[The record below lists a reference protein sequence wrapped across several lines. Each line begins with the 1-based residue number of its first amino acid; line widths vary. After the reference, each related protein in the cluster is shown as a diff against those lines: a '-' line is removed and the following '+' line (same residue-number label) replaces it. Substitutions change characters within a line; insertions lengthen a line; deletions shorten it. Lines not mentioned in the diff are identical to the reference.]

1 MATPDDKQL
10 LGPWM
15 AVALVIGNIIGAG
28 IFLLPQS
35 LAPFG
40 RNAIYAW
47 PITIAG
53 ALCLA
58 WVFAQLASRIGGGPY
73 AYVRETFGELP
84 AFMVMWTYWIAIWT
98 GYPVLAIA
106 AVSYASSI
114 VPALGGLIAAP
125 LTAIAAVWLFTLVN
139 MRGARTAGVVQL
151 ITTALKLLPL
161 FAVVLV
167 AAILFGR
174 GAEAAALTTT
184 EVGAGAIASAA
195 SLALFSMF
203 GFESA
208 TLATAKV
215 KDAVRV
221 VPRATV
227 TGTLVAGLVYMV
239 ACTAVLFLLSG
250 ERAATSPA
258 PFADAISPV
267 LGIGAGALIAAFAI
281 ISALGCLNGWIL
293 CGGEVPLALARDG
306 VFPRWFA
313 ATTTIGTPVRAQL
326 LSGVMATLLIASNY
340 SRSMASLFSFMIL
353 VTTVV
358 TLVLYF
364 ACAASALS
372 LIARGRIR
380 APMLLPT
387 AVAGLLFSLWV
398 AWGAGV
404 EANLWGLALLATGLP
419 VYAAMSLNSR
429 ATTPQP
435 APAPAVPR
443 E

>member
-1 MATPDDKQL
+1 MATTDEKRL

-40 RNAIYAW
+40 QNAIYAW
-47 PITIAG
+47 PLTIAG

-114 VPALGGLIAAP
+114 IPALGGKIAAP
-125 LTAIAAVWLFTLVN
+125 VAAIAAVWLFTFVN
-139 MRGARTAGVVQL
+139 MRGARAAGAVQV

-161 FAVVLV
+161 IAVVVV
-167 AAILFGR
+167 AAMLFGR
-174 GAEAAALTTT
+174 GSEAAALTST
-184 EVGAGAIASAA
+184 EVSAGALASAA

-208 TLATAKV
+208 TLATAKI
-215 KDAVRV
+215 KDAAKV
-221 VPRATV
+221 VPRATLA
-227 TGTLVAGLVYMV
+227 GTAVAGLVYMV

-250 ERAATSPA
+250 ERAATSAA

-267 LGIGAGALIAAFAI
+267 LGTAAGTLIAVFAI
-281 ISALGCLNGWIL
+281 VSALGCLNGWIL

-313 ATTTIGTPVRAQL
+313 ATTGIGTPVRAQI
-326 LSGVMATLLIASNY
+326 LSGLMATLLIASNY

-364 ACAASALS
+364 ACAASALF

-380 APMLLPT
+380 APMLAPA
-387 AVAGLLFSLWV
+387 AVAGLVFSLWV
-398 AWGAGV
+398 AWGAGA
-404 EANLWGLALLATGLP
+404 EASLWGLALLATGLP
-419 VYAAMSLNSR
+419 IYAATRLNSR
-429 ATTPQP
+429 ATSP
-435 APAPAVPR
+435 AAAAARAAPG